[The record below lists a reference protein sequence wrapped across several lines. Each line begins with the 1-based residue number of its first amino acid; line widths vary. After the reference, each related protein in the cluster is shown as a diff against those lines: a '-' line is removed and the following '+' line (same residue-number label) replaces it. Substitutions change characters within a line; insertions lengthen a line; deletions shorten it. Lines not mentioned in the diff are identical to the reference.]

1 MSDASVEGVDAMGM
15 TIGTYLPPWGTS
27 DGRVLGYDEDALTM
41 AVEAARLVVD
51 AGAAVSR
58 VVFVSRELPL
68 LEGGN
73 TAPLLAALRLPD
85 TLEVV
90 EQIGGAPAVLDALM
104 SAAPSTLVVAVDAVA
119 PAGAAA
125 ALIGARNPLT
135 FAGRAQ
141 RSLPQRTRLADGHSY
156 RDDDPRLMRESG
168 VRTSLAAA
176 QLAEKPLVMAGASA
190 RDAAAWSAAG
200 APTLPTL
207 GASSTLFA
215 LAALVDSSRSGL
227 VAAIEQAALSA
238 ATFAAAG
245 STVRRHERTPQKA
258 VVRKRS
264 PGGDIKLSLAA
275 YDRAF
280 KSNVGWQAGQ
290 CTSCGLM
297 SIPPRFHC
305 LGCGADDQW
314 TLAALPRTGTV
325 YTTTTIHV
333 PVPSLESPYTLAV
346 VECDGTDVRSLMHV
360 TDVPPGR
367 VAIGA
372 HGRLVLRR
380 VAMRTGVPDY
390 GHAFSPDPAAS
401 LTAAGGAT

>member
-200 APTLPTL
+200 ASTLPTL

-275 YDRAF
+275 YDR
-280 KSNVGWQAGQ
+280 
-290 CTSCGLM
+290 
-297 SIPPRFHC
+297 
-305 LGCGADDQW
+305 
-314 TLAALPRTGTV
+314 V